1 VYASASVPELNWE
14 PFLGKSVV
22 GDVRALRGAADR
34 DLYAYLPPSHGGGA
48 RFPVVYM
55 LDGQN
60 LFDDATAHSGTEWR
74 VDETMEEL
82 AREGIEAIVVGIPA
96 APGDE
101 RGAEYSG
108 AKAEQHLSFIAET
121 VRPLVESSFDVDPR
135 RERTGIAGSSLGGVA
150 SLHAVYT
157 RPETFGFAGVL
168 SPAFWWT
175 QDERWFELVE
185 RSTRPDARIYIDVGD
200 SEVPE
205 DEETRRRYVDGFE
218 RMTALL
224 RSRGFDDGSL
234 RAVLEPGGA
243 HFETDWA
250 RRLPDALRFLLAG

>member
-1 VYASASVPELNWE
+1 MVWE
-14 PFLGKSVV
+14 PFRGETVV
-22 GDVRALRGAADR
+22 GDVRVLRGAADR
-34 DLYAYLPPSHGGGA
+34 DLFAYLPPSHGEPGR

-60 LFDDATAHSGTEWR
+60 LFDDATAYSGVEWQ
-74 VDETMEEL
+74 VDETMEQL
-82 AREGIEAIVVGIPA
+82 VHEGLEAIVVGIPA

-101 RGAEYSG
+101 RGHEYSG
-108 AKAEQHLSFIAET
+108 RKIEQHLSFVADT
-121 VRPLVESSFDVDPR
+121 VRPLVETSFHVDPR

-150 SLHAVYT
+150 SLHAVFT

-175 QDERWFELVE
+175 GDDRWFELVE
-185 RSTRPDARIYIDVGD
+185 RTVKPDARIYIDVGD
-200 SEVPE
+200 SEMPE
-205 DEETRRRYVDGFE
+205 DEQTRRRYVEGFE
-218 RMTALL
+218 RMTALM
-224 RSRGFDDGSL
+224 RSRGFDEDSL

-250 RRLPDALRFLLAG
+250 RRLPDALRFLLRDAAP

>member
-1 VYASASVPELNWE
+1 MTWE
-14 PFLGKSVV
+14 RFRGETVV
-22 GDVRALRGAADR
+22 GDVRVLRGAAER
-34 DLYAYLPPSHGGGA
+34 ELFAYLPGSHGGGA

-101 RGAEYSG
+101 RGHEYSG
-108 AKAEQHLSFIAET
+108 AKIEQHLSFVVET
-121 VRPLVESSFDVDPR
+121 VRPLVEASFDVDPR

-150 SLHAVYT
+150 SLHAVYS
-157 RPETFGFAGVL
+157 RPETFGFAAVL

-175 QDERWFELVE
+175 GDDRCFQLVE
-185 RSTRPDARIYIDVGD
+185 RTVRPDARIYIDVGD
-200 SEVPE
+200 SEMPE
-205 DEETRRRYVDGFE
+205 DEATRRRYVEGFD

-234 RAVLEPGGA
+234 RAVLQPGGA

-250 RRLPDALRFLLAG
+250 RRLPDALRFLLAA